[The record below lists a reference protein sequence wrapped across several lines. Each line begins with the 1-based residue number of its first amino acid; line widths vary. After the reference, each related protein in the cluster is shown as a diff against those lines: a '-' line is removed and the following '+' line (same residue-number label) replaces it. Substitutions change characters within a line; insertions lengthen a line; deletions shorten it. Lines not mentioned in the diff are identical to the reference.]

1 MTYEEWLC
9 LPRYL
14 YQVTDKVVGVWMAG
28 FSRNLCNY
36 AIFIFL
42 RNGRETRTGPWMKK
56 VWGKLKHGRKW
67 NMGIWCLNKFN
78 EMDLWDKSERESYLD
93 KCHWS
98 RLEASTT
105 SWDWQ
110 SLQRLLFKWSKPLT
124 SISDGAQVRILFL
137 FFIKFLESQ
146 EKIKH
151 FYCIYLTSEIK
162 KT

>member
-1 MTYEEWLC
+1 MDE
-9 LPRYL
+9 
-14 YQVTDKVVGVWMAG
+14 
-28 FSRNLCNY
+28 
-36 AIFIFL
+36 
-42 RNGRETRTGPWMKK
+42 K

-137 FFIKFLESQ
+137 FFIKFLERITRKDKAFLLYISYKWNKENLRFSLTVSKCIICWW
-146 EKIKH
+146 EKTQWLLIMA
-151 FYCIYLTSEIK
+151 FTSF
-162 KT
+162 